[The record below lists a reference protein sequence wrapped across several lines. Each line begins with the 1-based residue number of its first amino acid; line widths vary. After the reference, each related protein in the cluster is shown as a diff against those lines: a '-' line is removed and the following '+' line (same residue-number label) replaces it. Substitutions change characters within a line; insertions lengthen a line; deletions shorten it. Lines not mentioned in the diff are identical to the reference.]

1 MDIRWQDEEK
11 LLSNWIYKPEKEK
24 WERNNNVTL
33 GFLHWDVYLS
43 EYAKLRRKEIRRGN
57 SRDIAEARMK
67 KLHPVVW
74 SLTMD
79 WYNRQ

>member
-43 EYAKLRRKEIRRGN
+43 EYAK
-57 SRDIAEARMK
+57 S
-67 KLHPVVW
+67 
-74 SLTMD
+74 
-79 WYNRQ
+79 

>member
-33 GFLHWDVYLS
+33 GFLHWDVYLI
-43 EYAKLRRKEIRRGN
+43 EYPKSYDEKKFVVEIQG
-57 SRDIAEARMK
+57 ILQK
-67 KLHPVVW
+67 
-74 SLTMD
+74 
-79 WYNRQ
+79 QG